1 MISVYGK
8 HPSFG
13 DFISHG
19 VSPHF
24 QEAIIPWIGKIMQE
38 TRDYLGHGWDTIYD
52 TALPLRFWIG
62 SDVFDQSSMRGVLY
76 CSHDKVGR
84 RYPLII
90 IEQAQGLPM
99 PLIAVKQGFYETLEA
114 RLIAVASNTIGSAD
128 EIITDI
134 GINCDLAEKVAT
146 DNEQTSFWAVNPDP
160 EVNHLLEAV
169 GATDQQHAAAGRSYW
184 WTAGRNARASTF
196 LAAQGIP
203 NAAEMAWLLSG
214 VAADGL
220 QQFEPEKK
228 PDIESLKMGNLSDD

>member
-19 VSPHF
+19 VSPRF
-24 QEAIIPWIGKIMQE
+24 QSEVIPWIGQIMSQ
-38 TRDYLGHGWDTIYD
+38 TRDYLGHGWDNVYD

-62 SDVFDQSSMRGVLY
+62 SDVFDQFSMRGVLY
-76 CSHDKVGR
+76 CSRDKVGR

-90 IEQAQGLPM
+90 IEQGRGLPM

-114 RLIAVASNTIGSAD
+114 RLIEVTSNTIGSAN

-134 GINCDLAEKVAT
+134 GINCDLADKTAT
-146 DNEQTSFWAVNPDP
+146 DNEQTSFWAANPDP

-220 QQFEPEKK
+220 QQSEPE
-228 PDIESLKMGNLSDD
+228 DDTGVDGSRMENLSND